1 MRRRRGA
8 WLFGAAHDERER
20 DQQRGNPDHHPDDI
34 DIGQQK
40 GLNLGHAVD
49 LRAGVMQ
56 GAGKVWRLLQIIG
69 NRRGFEGGRE
79 AMAVSC

>member
-1 MRRRRGA
+1 
-8 WLFGAAHDERER
+8 
-20 DQQRGNPDHHPDDI
+20 
-34 DIGQQK
+34 
-40 GLNLGHAVD
+40 